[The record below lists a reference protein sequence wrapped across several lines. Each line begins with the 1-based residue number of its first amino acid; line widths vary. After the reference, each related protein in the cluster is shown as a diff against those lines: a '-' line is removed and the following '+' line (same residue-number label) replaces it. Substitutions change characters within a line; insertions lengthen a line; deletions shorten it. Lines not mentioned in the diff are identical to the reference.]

1 MLGLILDKCYLDGTK
16 QIYKLKKTFDMLIN
30 LKNSNNW
37 FEFDKSDVPEYES
50 LANQV
55 QTYKI
60 KAEMNAAE

>member
-1 MLGLILDKCYLDGTK
+1 
-16 QIYKLKKTFDMLIN
+16 MLIN

-55 QTYKI
+55 QMYKI